1 MWVSNVTGVIKGP
14 CYLKP
19 SKMHKIT
26 GFFFFDHK
34 DGRRFVIYS
43 TLYESG
49 RYANTFECT
58 GLTDEQARGK
68 FVIDHSNMVELTL
81 KQQRKSKLILS

>member
-1 MWVSNVTGVIKGP
+1 
-14 CYLKP
+14 
-19 SKMHKIT
+19 MHSIT

-43 TLYESG
+43 TLYSHG

-68 FVIDHSNMVELTL
+68 FVLDHSKLVDNTL
-81 KQQRKSKLILS
+81 KSQKSKIILQ